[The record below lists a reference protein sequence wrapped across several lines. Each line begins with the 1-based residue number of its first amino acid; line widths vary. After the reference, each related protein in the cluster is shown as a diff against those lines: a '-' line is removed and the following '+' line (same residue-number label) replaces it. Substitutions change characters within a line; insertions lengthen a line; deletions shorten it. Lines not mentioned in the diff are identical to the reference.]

1 MGRKNY
7 DAYRET
13 DWREAAPTLR
23 AILANG
29 WPVYAECDLC
39 SVRIQADVERI
50 AQLAGPSRSLWGA
63 KPRCRCVG
71 CPGRVTFWLHPPRAI
86 GPIAMAAGRR

>member
-7 DAYRET
+7 DAYT
-13 DWREAAPTLR
+13 DADWRQAASSLR

-29 WPVYAECDLC
+29 WPVYAECDRC
-39 SVRIQADVERI
+39 GVRIRADLERI
-50 AQLAGPSRSLWGA
+50 AQIAGPSRSLWGA

-71 CPGRVTFWLHPPRAI
+71 CPGRVTFYLHPPRAVL
-86 GPIAMAAGRR
+86 PIAMTAPPR